1 MILEF
6 GQPKSDMVP
15 SIIHTELESLIEKED
30 GCTIILKNHPQQK
43 QVNVFHLTYSLSS
56 FKSIKNKQDVYRGKD
71 CMKKF
76 CKILKRAR
84 NGES

>member
-30 GCTIILKNHPQQK
+30 GCIIILKNHPQQK
-43 QVNVFHLTYSLSS
+43 
-56 FKSIKNKQDVYRGKD
+56 
-71 CMKKF
+71 
-76 CKILKRAR
+76 
-84 NGES
+84 

>member
-6 GQPKSDMVP
+6 GQPKSDMVS
-15 SIIHTELESLIEKED
+15 SIIHTELESSIEKED
-30 GCTIILKNHPQQK
+30 GIIILKNHPQQK